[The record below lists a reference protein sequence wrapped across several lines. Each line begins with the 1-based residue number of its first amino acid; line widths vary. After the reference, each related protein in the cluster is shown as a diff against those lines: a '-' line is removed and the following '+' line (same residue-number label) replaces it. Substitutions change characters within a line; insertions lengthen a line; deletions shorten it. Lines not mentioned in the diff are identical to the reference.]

1 MNEVLTFI
9 LGVMC
14 CLSVIVTVVTV
25 MQQPQRAGVLDLR
38 PGEGWRDVTPASAPR
53 APAARR
59 SAPVRTLP
67 RADQARLARAYEA
80 QSSRA
85 TRRMECARSA
95 LHRISKAGENAP
107 ATIAGQTLRRLDRA
121 SEGYEAQMRFA
132 ADRLQLIA
140 LGEEPRAR
148 RIAQAALA
156 EMA

>member
-25 MQQPQRAGVLDLR
+25 MQQPQRAGVLDLT
-38 PGEGWRDVTPASAPR
+38 PGEGWRDVTPAAAPR
-53 APAARR
+53 PAAARR
-59 SAPVRTLP
+59 AETARALP
-67 RADQARLARAYEA
+67 RAGQARLASVYEA

-85 TRRMECARSA
+85 TRRMDCARGA
-95 LHRISKAGENAP
+95 LHRIAQTGENAP
-107 ATIAGQTLRRLDRA
+107 ATIAGHTLRRLDRA

-140 LGEEPRAR
+140 LGQEPRSR

-156 EMA
+156 ELG

>member
-25 MQQPQRAGVLDLR
+25 MHQPQRAGVLDLH
-38 PGEGWRDVTPASAPR
+38 PGEGWRDVTPASVP
-53 APAARR
+53 RR

-95 LHRISKAGENAP
+95 LHRISKAGENGP

-148 RIAQAALA
+148 QIAQAALA